1 MIKDPYSMY
10 ENKRTSKL
18 LKVKVFHDAET
29 KIIGHFDG
37 KGRLAGTLGGYY
49 T

>member
-29 KIIGHFDG
+29 KIIGHIDG
-37 KGRLAGTLGGYY
+37 KGRLVGMLGAYL